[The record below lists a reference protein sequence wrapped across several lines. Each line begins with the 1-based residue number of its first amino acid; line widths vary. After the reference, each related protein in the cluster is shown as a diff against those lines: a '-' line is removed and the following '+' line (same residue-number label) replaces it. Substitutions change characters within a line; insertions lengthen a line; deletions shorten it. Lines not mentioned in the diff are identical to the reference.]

1 MNRFLSAVL
10 VTALMAVM
18 QSSACAKEIQVYWT
32 DNPPLICQKNGKLDC
47 IAGLLI
53 RNAARAGGFTI
64 KTIEIPWARAV
75 VSFDKSPNAIFAATG
90 RNEFTEKDFNWFFQV
105 YSDKVY
111 LFTLDDKIVKSD
123 AEMILLQKVAIRR
136 GSPFFDY
143 LEKRG
148 LVDRAL
154 ATNDWHQAVGL
165 VAMKRVD
172 GMLLTNLIGTTNL
185 VDLGKLDESRINR
198 FEVGKMSWY
207 IISAFDKP
215 LSADLVEFQLLM
227 EQEKSKSYFQEMLN
241 RFKVQN

>member
-10 VTALMAVM
+10 VTALMAM
-18 QSSACAKEIQVYWT
+18 LQGSACAKEIQVYWT

-53 RNAARAGGFTI
+53 RNAAKAGGYTI
-64 KTIEIPWARAV
+64 KSIEIPWARAGV
-75 VSFDKSPNAIFAATG
+75 AFDKSPNSIFAATG

-111 LFTLDDKIVKSD
+111 LFTLDDKIIKSD
-123 AEMILLQKVAIRR
+123 ADMAGLQKVAIRR

-143 LEKRG
+143 LHKRG
-148 LVDRAL
+148 IGSKAL
-154 ATNDWHQAVGL
+154 ETNDWQQAVGL

-185 VDLGKLDESRINR
+185 VGLGKLNEARINR

-215 LSADLVEFQLLM
+215 LSADLMEFRMLM
-227 EQEKSKSYFQEMLN
+227 EQEKAQPYFQEILKG
-241 RFKVQN
+241 FKVQN